1 MVAIDLFFSLNLKSR
16 IIHYS
21 ELLIV
26 VNNAINKIISR
37 KEGVEISRLPGH
49 HEIMIPTGA
58 ANA

>member
-1 MVAIDLFFSLNLKSR
+1 MVAIDSFFALNLKSQ

-26 VNNAINKIISR
+26 VNNAINKIISG
-37 KEGVEISRLPGH
+37 KEGVEQSRLPGH

>member
-1 MVAIDLFFSLNLKSR
+1 MVAIDSFFSLNLKSR

-26 VNNAINKIISR
+26 VNNAINKIISG
-37 KEGVEISRLPGH
+37 KEGVERSRLPGH

>member
-1 MVAIDLFFSLNLKSR
+1 MVAIDSFFSPNLKNW

-26 VNNAINKIISR
+26 INNAINKIISG
-37 KEGVEISRLPGH
+37 KEGVERSRLPEH
-49 HEIMIPTGA
+49 QEIMIPTGA